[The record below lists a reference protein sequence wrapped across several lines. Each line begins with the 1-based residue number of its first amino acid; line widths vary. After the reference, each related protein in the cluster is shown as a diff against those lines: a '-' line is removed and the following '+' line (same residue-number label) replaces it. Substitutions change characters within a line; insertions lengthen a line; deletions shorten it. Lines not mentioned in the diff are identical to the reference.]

1 MNVLQICANP
11 KPTEESVSKQLLTTF
26 FTTLVDQKPD
36 IEMEMIDLYQE
47 KPPFLNYDGYRA
59 LWKPV
64 YDPEYEMT
72 PKEEASLH
80 YAKKHAEQLNAAD
93 VVVISTPMWNFGMP
107 AILKAWMDQVIA
119 PNVTYTLSGSR
130 VEPMHKIKRL
140 VLLVSSGYSYK
151 EDDPRDALTANIRGA
166 FGLIG
171 VDADKIDIA
180 WADNQSYHI
189 VEDGEQH
196 KQWAMD
202 MANEIAEDI
211 AEMEI

>member
-26 FTTLVDQKPD
+26 FSTLVDKNPD

-47 KPPFLNYDGYRA
+47 KPPFLSYAGYRA
-59 LWKPV
+59 IWNPI
-64 YDPEYEMT
+64 YDPEYELT
-72 PKEEASLH
+72 PEEEAALH
-80 YAKKHAEQLNAAD
+80 YAKKHAQQLNAAD
-93 VVVISTPMWNFGMP
+93 IVVISTPMWNFGPP

-119 PNVTYTLSGSR
+119 PTITYNLVGTR
-130 VEPMHKIKRL
+130 VEPLHHIKRL
-140 VLLVSSGYSYK
+140 VLLASSGYAYM
-151 EDDPRDALTANIRGA
+151 EDDPRDALSANIKAA

-171 VDADKIDIA
+171 VEEIDIA

-189 VEDGEQH
+189 AEDGEEH

-202 MANEIAEDI
+202 MATEIAEDI
-211 AEMEI
+211 AEMDI